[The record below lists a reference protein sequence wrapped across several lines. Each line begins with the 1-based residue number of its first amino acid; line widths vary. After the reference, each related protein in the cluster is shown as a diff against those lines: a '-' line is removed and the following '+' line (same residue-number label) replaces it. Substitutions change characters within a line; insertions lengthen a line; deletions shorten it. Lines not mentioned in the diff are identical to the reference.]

1 MSSEFGKNFKV
12 SVFGESHGKAIGV
25 VISGLPAG
33 VELDMDELQQFMD
46 RRRPGSS
53 GLTTQRKEADSP
65 VFLSGVSGTTTNGFP
80 ICAIIENTD
89 TRSKDYSEL
98 WDKPRPSHADFTA
111 RSRFG
116 DGVDMRGSGHFSGR
130 LTAPLCIAGGIAK
143 QFLATK
149 GIFVGTH
156 LYSVGSICDSSF
168 PLHPSNELF
177 SQITCK
183 AIPVISDAAG
193 MQMSQLISQ
202 ASKNLDSVGGVI
214 ECAAIGLPAGLGNPM
229 FDGIENRL
237 SMAIFGIPAIK
248 GLEFGSGFAG
258 SQKYG
263 SENNDPFIIEHG
275 SVSTSKNDSGGILG
289 GITTGMPIVLRAA
302 VKPTSSIS
310 RPQQTVS
317 LSKMEPA
324 ELTVHGRH
332 DPCIALRAV
341 PVIEAVTASVI
352 LDFVLEEK

>member
-33 VELDMDELQQFMD
+33 IELDMDELQQFMD

-53 GLTTQRKEADSP
+53 DLTTRRKEADTP
-65 VFLSGVSGTTTNGFP
+65 VFLAGINGTTTNGFP

-111 RSRFG
+111 RARFG
-116 DGVDMRGSGHFSGR
+116 DSVDMRGSGHFSGR

-143 QFLATK
+143 QFLSTK
-149 GIFVGTH
+149 GIYVGAH
-156 LYSVGSICDSSF
+156 LYSVGSICDFSF

-177 SQITCK
+177 RQIAGK
-183 AIPVISDAAG
+183 SIPVISDAAG
-193 MQMSQLISQ
+193 IQMSQLISQ
-202 ASKNLDSVGGVI
+202 ASKDLDSVGGVI
-214 ECAAIGLPAGLGNPM
+214 ECAAIGLPPGLGNPM

-237 SMAIFGIPAIK
+237 ASAIFGIPAIK

-258 SQKYG
+258 SQKRG
-263 SENNDPFIIEHG
+263 SENNDPFIIECG
-275 SVSTSKNDSGGILG
+275 NVSASKNDSGGILG

-302 VKPTSSIS
+302 VKPTASIS
-310 RPQQTVS
+310 RTQQTVS
-317 LSKMEPA
+317 LSRMEPA

-352 LDFVLEEK
+352 LDFILEEK